1 MGQTEV
7 VRQSDG
13 AAAHASAEA
22 LLEAVVDTS
31 DDAIFTCDGS
41 GRITSWSSTAVRL
54 FGRDS
59 VDVHLQPFD
68 LLFAEHLR
76 PAIRSVTQRVA
87 AGDRIRHFQSEA
99 MRADGLPVPVS
110 LSICPVLTGSDVV
123 DVWIV
128 VVRDVTEQRLA
139 QATLAEMEGRLQ
151 EGEAIAHVGSWLWD
165 VRTGAVQWSAE
176 FYRIHG
182 VDPLDFDG
190 TIASHLAAIHPA
202 DRNRI
207 GAEMETSV
215 RTGRPFEDE
224 YHVLI
229 DDDDTRL
236 VRVRAQPAFGSDG
249 SAIGLRGLGQDV
261 TEQHQDVTPQQT

>member
-1 MGQTEV
+1 MGQTKM

-13 AAAHASAEA
+13 APRRASAEA

-31 DDAIFTCDGS
+31 DDAIFTCDAG
-41 GRITSWSSTAVRL
+41 GRITSWSSTSVRL
-54 FGRDS
+54 FGRDTT
-59 VDVHLQPFD
+59 DVHLQPFEQ
-68 LLFAEHLR
+68 LFAEHLR
-76 PAIRSVTQRVA
+76 PGIRSITERVA
-87 AGDRIRHFQSEA
+87 AGDRIQHFETEA
-99 MRADGLPVPVS
+99 LRADGLPMPVS
-110 LSICPVLTGSDVV
+110 LSICPVVDGSDVDATWV
-123 DVWIV
+123 V

-139 QATLAEMEGRLQ
+139 QATLAEMESRLQ

-165 VRTGAVQWSAE
+165 LRTGTVQWSAE
-176 FYRIHG
+176 FYRIHS

-207 GAEMETSV
+207 RAEMEKSV

-224 YHVLI
+224 YQVLI

-249 SAIGLRGLGQDV
+249 VAVGLRGLGQDV
-261 TEQHQDVTPQQT
+261 TEQEPT

>member
-1 MGQTEV
+1 MGQTEM
-7 VRQSDG
+7 RPTG
-13 AAAHASAEA
+13 ATGRASAEA
-22 LLEAVVDTS
+22 LFEAVVDTS
-31 DDAIFTCDGS
+31 DDAIFTCDDA
-41 GRITSWSSTAVRL
+41 GRITSWSSTSVRL
-54 FGRDS
+54 FGRDGA
-59 VDVHLQPFD
+59 DVHLQPFE

-76 PAIRSVTQRVA
+76 PAIRSVIERVA
-87 AGDRIRHFQSEA
+87 AGDRIRHFESEA
-99 MRADGLPVPVS
+99 LRADGLPVPVS
-110 LSICPVLTGSDVV
+110 LSICPVPEGSDCDSTWVA
-123 DVWIV
+123 

-190 TIASHLAAIHPA
+190 TLASHLASIHPS
-202 DRNRI
+202 DRDRI
-207 GAEMETSV
+207 RAEMENSV

-224 YHVLI
+224 YRVLI
-229 DDDDTRL
+229 DGDHTCL

-249 SAIGLRGLGQDV
+249 AAVGLRGLGQDV
-261 TEQHQDVTPQQT
+261 TDQQPT